1 MSESP
6 PRSPENPSRPATLLA
21 GAAAIAATAW
31 LITRVFYGLD
41 LTDEMQ
47 YYGEIASL
55 TRTGR
60 FFQDDL
66 FVQQLGYLF
75 LLPFFKV
82 HALLFPDQ
90 SYLVLFGRL
99 LLLAGYGAVALLFWR
114 TSARIGNFSAGQRL
128 TGLAAFLA
136 WVPFQIFSP
145 GYNSLAYLLVVAA
158 VAVGLT
164 RDSGSFPRSAATLAA
179 LLAMLA
185 VTYPPAGVVLSLIV
199 VMEAAGRLNRRD
211 AAIQIAMI
219 AAAAVVTAGLM
230 IVLHGPSFVSDLL
243 FALKFSRAFGVAEAI
258 FQAQQLLTWSGL
270 TFACVGAAW
279 WSRSRA
285 NAEGRP
291 IGSRG
296 LAWFAAA
303 VVVAA
308 LAWFSAHWTV
318 GYFSSAVFITVLA
331 LALSREAALR
341 KSVRDLA
348 IVGAVLGT
356 VFAFTSGNGVHNF
369 GLGVAGITPFLA
381 LHAARSGATVLRPFL
396 AAFAAWLLLLNGVFH
411 PYRELREWTDFQP
424 VTTVPAFKGIR
435 TSAVKHELLELF
447 AKICPPG
454 ALQGKRVLVAGP
466 HPAFYFYSGGQPVT
480 PMIFM
485 HYTGNESA
493 YELVAQRLFQ
503 NGIPDVVLITN
514 STPRAIHDRIM
525 EWAQPGCTMRTIP
538 VELSFRRRYWELEGY
553 DLSAEIVILTRNV
566 PNP

>member
-1 MSESP
+1 MSETP
-6 PRSPENPSRPATLLA
+6 PRSPANLSRPAALFA
-21 GAAAIAATAW
+21 GAAAVAGTAW

-99 LLLAGYGAVALLFWR
+99 LLLTGYGAVALLFWR
-114 TSARIGNFSAGQRL
+114 ATVRLGNFSTGQRL
-128 TGLAAFLA
+128 TGLATFLA

-145 GYNSLAYLLVVAA
+145 GYNSLAYLIVVAA
-158 VAVGLT
+158 VAVWLT
-164 RDSGSFPRSAATLAA
+164 RASGSFPRSAATLAA

-185 VTYPPAGVVLSLIV
+185 VTYPPAGAVLSLLV
-199 VMEAAGRLNRRD
+199 AMEAAGRLNRRD

-219 AAAAVVTAGLM
+219 VAAAVVTAGLM

-243 FALKFSRAFGVAEAI
+243 FALKFSRAFGVAEVI
-258 FQAQQLLTWSGL
+258 FQPQQLLTWSGL
-270 TFACVGAAW
+270 TLACVAAAW
-279 WSRSRA
+279 WSRSHLNTER
-285 NAEGRP
+285 RP
-291 IGSRG
+291 ISSRG

-303 VVVAA
+303 VIVAV
-308 LAWFSAHWTV
+308 LAWCSARCTV
-318 GYFSSAVFITVLA
+318 GYFSAAVFLTVLVLA
-331 LALSREAALR
+331 LSSDTAIR
-341 KSVRDLA
+341 KSVMDLA

-356 VFAFTSGNGVHNF
+356 VFSFTSGNGVHNF
-369 GLGVAGITPFLA
+369 GLGVAGITPFLSV
-381 LHAARSGATVLRPFL
+381 HAARSGVTLLRPL
-396 AAFAAWLLLLNGVFH
+396 AAALAAWLLLLNGVAH

-424 VTTVPAFKGIR
+424 VTTVPSFKGIR

-485 HYTGNESA
+485 HYTGNERA

-503 NGIPDVVLITN
+503 SGIPDVVLITN

-553 DLSAEIVILTRNV
+553 DLAAEIVILTRKV